1 MKEARV
7 KTDIIITPEQRRQ
20 IQIIQLEMMVEI
32 DRICRKHQIAYRII
46 GGTLI
51 GAVRHKG
58 FIPWDPDLDI
68 SMDREE
74 YNRFFEVC
82 RDELDTSRFF
92 LQEWRTDINYR
103 WNYTRML
110 RNGTEFVRAGHEE
123 LNARNGVFVDIMYS
137 DRVPDLQILRPIH
150 CFSCF
155 IIRKA
160 LWSKVGK
167 DLHPNFFMRKWLAL
181 LSLTPRNLIFKF
193 RDWVISWTLGNQTE
207 LSRNMAHKVSSKSIS
222 KWGYPKKTMS
232 GEEEK
237 KFINGELPWDYF
249 LTDLD
254 FEGYKF
260 LASKHYEEALKNT
273 FGDYMTLPP
282 VEQRESHI
290 PCSKLTLI
298 KPEIPEFDDMMKKL
312 YIE

>member
-7 KTDIIITPEQRRQ
+7 QTDIMITPVERRQ
-20 IQIIQLEMMVEI
+20 IQLIQLEMMIEI
-32 DRICRKHQIAYRII
+32 DRICRKHQIKYRII

-51 GAVRHKG
+51 GAVRHQG

-68 SMDREE
+68 SMGREE

-82 RDELDTSRFF
+82 RDELNSSRFF
-92 LQEWRTDINYR
+92 LQEWRTDPHYR
-103 WNYTRML
+103 WNYSRML
-110 RNGTEFVRAGHEE
+110 RKGTEFVRAGHEG
-123 LNARNGVFVDIMYS
+123 LNASNGVFVDIMCS
-137 DRVPDLQILRPIH
+137 DHVPDMKILRPIH

-155 IIRKA
+155 IIRKT

-167 DLHPNFFMRKWLAL
+167 DLHPNFFIRKWLLL
-181 LSLTPRNLIFKF
+181 LSFIPRDLVFKF
-193 RDWVISWTLGNQTE
+193 RDWIISWTLEKPTE
-207 LSRNMAHKVSSKSIS
+207 LNRNMAHKVSSKSSS
-222 KWGYPKKTMS
+222 KWGYPKAVS
-232 GEEEK
+232 AEEEK
-237 KFINGELPWDYF
+237 KYMNGELPWDYF

-254 FEGYKF
+254 FEGYRF
-260 LASKHYEEALKNT
+260 MASKHYEDALKNT

-282 VEQRESHI
+282 IDQRQSHI

-298 KPEIPEFDDMMKKL
+298 RPELPGFDELMKKL